1 MDNFLFAL
9 NATMPV
15 FLVILLGY
23 VLRRIGML
31 TKPFCDVGDK
41 FVFKVAL
48 PVLLFQDIRTTDLY
62 QDFDWTFVLFCALGT
77 TVMFFG
83 VWGCAKLF
91 LKDKTLVGAF
101 AQGAARSSAAILGV
115 AFVENLYGSAGMMPL
130 MIVAAVPLFNI
141 YSVII
146 LTFSAPQAQGSG
158 NQIKTACINVLK
170 NPIIIGIVL
179 GLIASLL
186 RLELPTILNKTAT
199 SVGSLASPL
208 ALLIVGAN
216 FEGRK
221 AIAKVKPTIWATLTK
236 LVLLPAVF
244 LPIAIALGFTGSA
257 LVAVLIMTGSPTTV
271 TCYIMAKNMGND
283 PVLSSS
289 IVVCATLFSSVTL
302 TLWIFLLQCMGL
314 I

>member
-1 MDNFLFAL
+1 MDNFVFAL

-15 FLVILLGY
+15 SLVILLGY

-91 LKDKTLVGAF
+91 LKDKSLVGAF

-115 AFVENLYGSAGMMPL
+115 AFVQNLYGSAGMMPL

-146 LTFSAPQAQGSG
+146 LTFSAPQPQGSG
-158 NQIKTACINVLK
+158 GQIKSACINVLK

-186 RLELPTILNKTAT
+186 RLELPTILDKTAT

-236 LVLLPAVF
+236 LVILPAVF
-244 LPIAIALGFTGSA
+244 LPIAIGLGFTGSA

-302 TLWIFLLQCMGL
+302 TLWIFLLQSLSL

>member
-1 MDNFLFAL
+1 MSSFLFAL

-15 FLVILLGY
+15 FLVMALGCF
-23 VLRRIGML
+23 LRRIGML

-41 FVFKVAL
+41 FVFQVAL
-48 PVLLFQDIRTTDLY
+48 PVLLFQDIRSTDLY
-62 QDFDWTFVLFCALGT
+62 QDFDWTFVLFCAAAT

-83 VWGCAKLF
+83 VWGCARLF
-91 LKDKTLVGAF
+91 LKDKSLVGAF
-101 AQGAARSSAAILGV
+101 SQAAARSSAAILGV
-115 AFVENLYGSAGMMPL
+115 AFVQNMYGSAGLMPL

-146 LTFSAPQAQGSG
+146 LTFSAQAQTGG
-158 NQIKTACINVLK
+158 RGQIKKACVNVLK

-179 GLIASLL
+179 GLMASLF
-186 RLELPTILNKTAT
+186 RLELPAILDKTAT

-221 AIAKVKPTIWATLTK
+221 AIAKLKPTIWATAIK
-236 LVLLPAVF
+236 LLILPAVF
-244 LPIAIALGFTGSA
+244 LPVAVALGFTGSA

-271 TCYIMAKNMGND
+271 SCYIMAKNMGGD
-283 PVLSSS
+283 PVLSAS
-289 IVVCATLFSSVTL
+289 IVVSATLFSSVTL
-302 TLWIFLLQCMGL
+302 TFWIFLLQLMGL